1 MYGAMIGDIIGSA
14 YESTGIKTKCFLLFP
29 MNTSFTDDSIM
40 TVAVAQ
46 ALMKWNKEKEE
57 LHDAMIRNMG
67 RYGCKYPDPPGE
79 YDRKFQGWLEAYG
92 RTSFNSC
99 SNGGAMRVSPCG
111 LLATSLDE
119 ALELARIATEVS
131 HNTNEA
137 IKGAMAVAAAV
148 YLAKTGSSKEEI
160 RQYIHDEFYPMDR
173 TLDEI
178 RLTYQ
183 YDKSS
188 QGSVPQ
194 AILAFLES
202 RNYEDAIRN
211 AVSLGG
217 DANTMATIAG
227 SIAWSYYR
235 YRNRGEMTVDMR
247 KLRGQAEKY
256 IPKEFADTANKFKVF
271 CWKNAKRTEQT
282 GKAFTYTIQ
291 TQFEQE
297 QKNEEYVQFP
307 AWDF

>member
-40 TVAVAQ
+40 TVAVAR
-46 ALMKWNKEKEE
+46 ALMSWNREKES
-57 LHDAMIRNMG
+57 LHDAMIRSM
-67 RYGCKYPDPPGE
+67 RKYGWKYPDPPGK
-79 YDRKFQGWLEAYG
+79 YDIKFQRWLTSYG
-92 RTSFNSC
+92 ADHYNSC
-99 SNGGAMRVSPCG
+99 DNGSAMRVSPCG
-111 LLATSLDE
+111 LLATNLEES
-119 ALELARIATEVS
+119 LELAHITTEVS

-160 RQYIHDEFYPMDR
+160 RQYIQDEFYPMNR
-173 TLDEI
+173 PLDEL

-183 YDKSS
+183 YDKSC

-202 RNYEDAIRN
+202 RSYEDAIRN
-211 AVSLGG
+211 AISLGG
-217 DANTMATIAG
+217 DANTMVTIAG

-235 YRNRGEMTVDMR
+235 YRNRGELTADMK
-247 KLRGQAEKY
+247 KLREQAEKY
-256 IPKEFADTANKFKVF
+256 MPKEFMETEKLFKVF
-271 CWKNAKRTEQT
+271 CWKTAKQANQANKRFIELVS
-282 GKAFTYTIQ
+282 G
-291 TQFEQE
+291 
-297 QKNEEYVQFP
+297 
-307 AWDF
+307 

>member
-14 YESTGIKTKCFLLFP
+14 YESAGIKTKRFLLFSK
-29 MNTSFTDDSIM
+29 NTSFTDDSIM
-40 TVAVAQ
+40 TVAVAR
-46 ALMKWNKEKEE
+46 ALMLWNKEKES
-57 LHDAMIRNMG
+57 LHDAMIRSFRVYG
-67 RYGCKYPDPPGE
+67 RKFPDPPGE
-79 YDRKFQGWLEAYG
+79 YDRQFQKWITFGASYY
-92 RTSFNSC
+92 NSNN
-99 SNGGAMRVSPCG
+99 NGSAMRVSPCG

-119 ALELARIATEVS
+119 ALELAHIATEVS

-160 RQYIHDEFYPMDR
+160 RRYIHEEFYPMDR
-173 TLDEI
+173 SLDEI
-178 RLTYQ
+178 RLTCQ
-183 YDKSS
+183 YDKSC

-235 YRNRGEMTVDMR
+235 FRNRGEMTADMK
-247 KLRGQAEKY
+247 KLREQAEQY

-271 CWKNAKRTEQT
+271 CWKNVKRTEQT
-282 GKAFTYTIQ
+282 GKPYIYAIQ
-291 TQFEQE
+291 NQLE
-297 QKNEEYVQFP
+297 
-307 AWDF
+307 

>member
-14 YESTGIKTKCFLLFP
+14 YESTGIKTKRFLLFP
-29 MNTSFTDDSIM
+29 INTSITDDSIM
-40 TVAVAQ
+40 TVAVAR
-46 ALMKWNKEKEE
+46 ALMSWNREKES
-57 LHDAMIRNMG
+57 LHDAMIRSM
-67 RYGCKYPDPPGE
+67 RKYGWKYPDPPGK
-79 YDRKFQGWLEAYG
+79 YDIKFQRWLTSYG
-92 RTSFNSC
+92 ADHYNSC
-99 SNGGAMRVSPCG
+99 DNGSAMRVSPCG

-148 YLAKTGSSKEEI
+148 YLAKTGSSKEDI

-247 KLRGQAEKY
+247 KLREQAEKY

-271 CWKNAKRTEQT
+271 CWKNVKRTEQT